1 MQFIMG
7 FTGAIVVMLLFAA
20 GVYVGWRA
28 KEEMTRLVSKKT
40 APELDEQ
47 ERLAIKAQLEAQQQL
62 FDYNPAM
69 AYGMKLTEESD
80 SR

>member
-7 FTGAIVVMLLFAA
+7 FIGAIVVMILFAA
-20 GVYVGWRA
+20 GVLVGWKA
-28 KEEMTRLVSKKT
+28 KDAMTRLVSKKV

-47 ERLAIKAQLEAQQQL
+47 ERQIIKAQMEAQQQL

-69 AYGMKLTEESD
+69 AYGMKSTEESD